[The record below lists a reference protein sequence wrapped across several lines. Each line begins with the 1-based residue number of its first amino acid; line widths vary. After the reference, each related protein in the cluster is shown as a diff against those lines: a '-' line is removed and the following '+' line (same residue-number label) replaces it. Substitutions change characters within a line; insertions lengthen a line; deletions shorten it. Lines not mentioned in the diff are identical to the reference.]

1 LTSSLPERAATAIAA
16 LKFLPPLICNRLLND
31 VSFTEEYGLK
41 VDTTITIGNNGPSLC
56 QSKFYAAIRSVLSG
70 DASAS
75 LTDREDRVW
84 ILAREEDRGGLASL
98 ILSCDQQQYILPDYS
113 ELSGDATTRIRA
125 LESYTSVFNLPLG
138 AQQKWSSILET
149 RALFDFEFNELNKD
163 ISDSPVNLEQ
173 SIRSID
179 RGDSIG
185 VSTLVPNSRRYFERL
200 VGAYD
205 GSTSIKDY
213 AVGAGRN
220 FFRQLSEWRPSDGFL
235 FGLYLSSHQALT
247 HELKTDSLETEQLI
261 RLYEFLEKYG
271 DPLSKLGALEVGL
284 RILDDRPELEPF
296 LLRLVLQIR
305 DDDVTGNS
313 SQFKLFSALFVLV
326 DGELARTRCLSREP
340 PFYRRLA
347 SLAQAALIHRQLI
360 QLDID
365 CHSFSDFALRMRS
378 EHFYMQSFADMRSE
392 PRWRPEFADAAQ
404 VQADFFGRIRFAGA
418 RVEASLSSGSE
429 ELRDIILGNG
439 ETSLI
444 GLCGRLNPLFPGPLD
459 GIEFQEKTL
468 PDEFV
473 PGIEEKLGEDP
484 VDAFSF
490 VPLINLSL
498 IFNVSNA
505 HSRLASQALKRCNYV
520 LTGLKGKVQLLNT
533 LNGLANVAAIARDVT
548 LARDVRILVRRYR
561 SESQFDITL
570 DEAVAVL
577 LVASASHGGI
587 IQWRDYV
594 GEVISELAFG
604 RLNGEEGRLLHS
616 RLMALLHSVP
626 ELWVACSRAEA
637 ALQVFCYR

>member
-1 LTSSLPERAATAIAA
+1 MTRPLPERTAIAIAA
-16 LKFLPPLICNRLLND
+16 LNLYPPLIRNSLLSE
-31 VSFTEEYGLK
+31 VSFTNEYGLEIVAMIALSK
-41 VDTTITIGNNGPSLC
+41 NGPSLC
-56 QSKFYAAIRSVLSG
+56 RSKLLDAIRNVLSG
-70 DASAS
+70 DASVN
-75 LTDREDRVW
+75 LTD
-84 ILAREEDRGGLASL
+84 EEDRNWILTREESGGGLASL
-98 ILSCDQQQYILPDYS
+98 ILSCDQQRFILPDYS
-113 ELSGDATTRIRA
+113 ELSGEASTRIRA
-125 LESYTSVFNLPLG
+125 LENYTSEFNLPLG
-138 AQQKWSSILET
+138 AQQEWSSILET
-149 RALFDFEFNELNKD
+149 RALFDFEFDELNKD
-163 ISDSPVNLEQ
+163 ISDSPVHLEQ

-179 RGDSIG
+179 GGANIS

-213 AVGAGRN
+213 AVGAGRD
-220 FFRQLSEWRPSDGFL
+220 FFRQLWKWRPSEGFL
-235 FGLYLSSHQALT
+235 FGLLLSSHQALT
-247 HELKTDSLETEQLI
+247 HELKTDSLDTEQLI
-261 RLYEFLEKYG
+261 SIYEFLEKYG

-284 RILDDRPELEPF
+284 RILGDRPELEPF

-305 DDDVTGNS
+305 DDDVTGNT
-313 SQFKLFSALFVLV
+313 SQFRLFSALFVLV
-326 DGELARTRCLSREP
+326 DGELSRTRCLSREP

-360 QLDID
+360 QLGID
-365 CHSFSDFALRMRS
+365 CQRFSDFAFRSRS
-378 EHFYMQSFADMRSE
+378 EQFYMQAFADMRPE

-444 GLCGRLNPLFPGPLD
+444 GLCGGLNQFFPGPLD
-459 GIEFQEKTL
+459 SIEFQEKTL

-473 PGIEEKLGEDP
+473 SGIEEKLGEDK
-484 VDAFSF
+484 VDASSF
-490 VPLINLSL
+490 VPLINLSFT
-498 IFNVSNA
+498 FNVSNA

-520 LTGLKGKVQLLNT
+520 LTGLEGKAQLLNT
-533 LNGLANVAAIARDVT
+533 LNGLANVAAIARDVA

-577 LVASASHGGI
+577 LVASASHEGMT
-587 IQWRDYV
+587 QWRDFV
-594 GEVISELAFG
+594 GDILSELAFCC
-604 RLNGEEGRLLHS
+604 LNGEEGRLLHS
-616 RLMALLHSVP
+616 RLIALLHSVP
-626 ELWVACSRAEA
+626 DLWVTCARAEA
-637 ALQVFCYR
+637 ALQAFCYR